1 MDAGTTF
8 SLLLLLTSHFLISN
22 AHFILA
28 LVYLL
33 HLHLLVIIWSMTV
46 WLMIM
51 SMVLKLTVSVLAAP
65 NGGDI
70 RKQFSYFESDRKMLV
85 RIFFFFLNFTHFWFH
100 SMRGCRCSL

>member
-1 MDAGTTF
+1 M
-8 SLLLLLTSHFLISN
+8 HFY
-22 AHFILA
+22 FILA

-51 SMVLKLTVSVLAAP
+51 LMVLKLTVSVLAAP

-85 RIFFFFLNFTHFWFH
+85 RIVFFFNFTHFWFH